1 VSDALEVVAAVAAR
15 PEIDG
20 ERLIA
25 GGGSFGGYLT
35 NAIAVRPDHPFRA
48 LVTACS
54 IWSLDQHIGTSDA
67 GYWSVH
73 EFGGGAA
80 GRERVLASSPHLGAD
95 HLRVPM
101 LVIHGE
107 RDMRVTVDQA
117 LRLWRDLRSRDI
129 PGRLLVVPD
138 EGHHIPSRPANISR
152 VYDEIFAFAAEH
164 CG

>member
-15 PEIDG
+15 PDIDG

-35 NAIAVRPDHPFRA
+35 NAIAVLPDHPFRA

-54 IWSLDQHIGTSDA
+54 IWSLDQHVGTSDA
-67 GYWSVH
+67 GYWAQH
-73 EFGGGAA
+73 EFGTGAD
-80 GRERVLASSPHLGAD
+80 GRERILASSPHLRAD
-95 HLRVPM
+95 DLHAPM
-101 LVIHGE
+101 LVLHGQG
-107 RDMRVTVDQA
+107 DMRVSADQA
-117 LRLWRDLRSRDI
+117 LRLWFDLRSRDV
-129 PGRLLVVPD
+129 PGRLLVFPD
-138 EGHHIPSRPANISR
+138 EGHHIPSRPANILR